1 MPSLCF
7 LSFFKFSYLA
17 KVNIAQTQNTH
28 THTLS
33 PDTKTMVDTLL
44 LLVPLKRP
52 TSITSWPILT
62 SEVAESIKN
71 IYLGA

>member
-1 MPSLCF
+1 
-7 LSFFKFSYLA
+7 
-17 KVNIAQTQNTH
+17 VNIAQNQNTH

-52 TSITSWPILT
+52 TSISSWPILT